1 MLSKKKQ
8 IPRWKLEEVNRLLDL
23 FRIYETIAILDVS
36 KINDKQIQEIRKNLR
51 GKAVLRM
58 SKKALQVRAIDQY
71 KKETNKE
78 NIEELAK
85 KIPGQSTLLFTN
97 MDVFEKKKTYEAHKW
112 MNPAKPEEITPVDIW
127 VPEGDTAL
135 PTGQVISELNIILKL
150 STMIKNDTIW
160 IRENKMTHNVGDSVS
175 VKEAAIL
182 KKLGVKPIESV
193 IKIHFAWSNGKIIPA
208 EVLYMNMEQFQK
220 EFASCYISA
229 QTLAIE
235 LGVIDDETITPLVQK
250 AQREAIA
257 LLFESKIFAEEM
269 LEEYI
274 RKAVSSATAVNAAV
288 FGEGTSTPK

>member
-1 MLSKKKQ
+1 MISKKKQ
-8 IPRWKLEEVNRLLDL
+8 IPKWKLEEVNHLLDL
-23 FRIYETIAILDVS
+23 LRNYETIAILDVS
-36 KINDKQIQEIRKNLR
+36 KISDRQIQEIRKNLR
-51 GKAVLRM
+51 GKTVLRM
-58 SKKALQVRAIDQY
+58 SKKALQVRAIDQF
-71 KKETNKE
+71 KKESKKVGV
-78 NIEELAK
+78 EELAK

-97 MDVFEKKKTYEAHKW
+97 MDVLEIKKTFEDHKW
-112 MNPAKPEEITPVDIW
+112 MIPAKPEEITPVDIW

-135 PTGQVISELNIILKL
+135 PTGQVISELNMILKL

-160 IRENKMTHNVGDSVS
+160 VRETKMTHKAGDIVS

-208 EVLYMNMEQFQK
+208 DVLYMNMEQFLK

-229 QTLAIE
+229 QSLAIE
-235 LGVIDDETITPLVQK
+235 LGVIDNEIITPLMQK

-257 LLFESKIFAEEM
+257 LLFESKIFTEEM

-274 RKAVSSATAVNAAV
+274 RKAVSSAMAVNAEV
-288 FGEGTSTPK
+288 FGESMSNSK

>member
-1 MLSKKKQ
+1 MMSKKKQ
-8 IPRWKLEEVNRLLDL
+8 IPKWKLEEVNRLLDL
-23 FRIYETIAILDVS
+23 FRNYETIAILDVS

-71 KKETNKE
+71 KKESNKK

-97 MDVFEKKKTYEAHKW
+97 MDVFEIKKTFEAHKW
-112 MNPAKPEEITPVDIW
+112 MIPAKPEEITPVDIW

-135 PTGQVISELNIILKL
+135 PTGQVISELNMILRL

-160 IRENKMTHNVGDSVS
+160 IRENKMTHKAGDSVS

-182 KKLGVKPIESV
+182 KKLRVKPIESV
-193 IKIHFAWSNGKIIPA
+193 IKIHFAWSNGKIIPT

-269 LEEYI
+269 LEEYF
-274 RKAVSSATAVNAAV
+274 RKAVSSAIVINAAV

>member
-97 MDVFEKKKTYEAHKW
+97 MDVFEIKKTFEAHKW
-112 MNPAKPEEITPVDIW
+112 MIPAKPEEITPVDIW

-135 PTGQVISELNIILKL
+135 PTGQVISELNMILKL

-160 IRENKMTHNVGDSVS
+160 IRENKMTHKVGDSVS